1 MQKQTPSAEFLFN
14 TCQSSL
20 RITESSKPDPK
31 DFAGGNYCIGY
42 IEGFMEGSGTMKRGA
57 CVPESTD
64 IEPLVR
70 AYVAYLIKHPE
81 DKQLEKRVVLLFALA
96 DAYPCPAK

>member
-1 MQKQTPSAEFLFN
+1 
-14 TCQSSL
+14 
-20 RITESSKPDPK
+20 
-31 DFAGGNYCIGY
+31 
-42 IEGFMEGSGTMKRGA
+42 MEGSGTMKRGA

-70 AYVAYLIKHPE
+70 AYVTYLIKHPE

-96 DAYPCPAK
+96 TPTPVLLSDRGPLDASVNALAVAQRTVMRLR